1 MVLAPQGTENE
12 LVENLKKWATP
23 QNWEHWNIGADY
35 QLRPTPSKLR
45 RLFNF
50 MTCRSCCCHRRTLPQ
65 GTSLTWMSSRL
76 IQDMKAVLATPSP
89 EKSQEHRD
97 LCQKVAKNFNTMLT
111 TCSKG
116 HRVATNQ
123 LCIDVGTLDREAHAA
138 PLPVY
143 SPLEDGSPVL
153 SRVSTHVRSPSGSS
167 SDSSDRELSPHHE

>member
-12 LVENLKKWATP
+12 SVENLKRWATP
-23 QNWEHWNIGADY
+23 QNWERWNIGADY

-50 MTCRSCCCHRRTLPQ
+50 MTCQSCCCHRRTLPQ
-65 GTSLTWMSSRL
+65 GTSLPWVSSRL
-76 IQDMKAVLATPSP
+76 IQDMKAVLAAPNS
-89 EKSQEHRD
+89 EKSQEHQQ
-97 LCQKVAKNFNTMLT
+97 LCQEVAGNFNTMLT

-123 LCIDVGTLDREAHAA
+123 LYIDIGTLNREAHGA

-153 SRVSTHVRSPSGSS
+153 GRVSTPVRSPST
-167 SDSSDRELSPHHE
+167 SDSDKELSPHRE